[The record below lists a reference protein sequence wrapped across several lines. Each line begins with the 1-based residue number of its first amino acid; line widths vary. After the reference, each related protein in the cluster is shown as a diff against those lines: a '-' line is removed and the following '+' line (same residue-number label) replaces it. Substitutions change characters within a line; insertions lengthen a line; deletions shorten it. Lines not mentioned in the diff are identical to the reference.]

1 MPTPQKEQI
10 VQEMADKFGRA
21 TGIYLVDFTGMDV
34 NLTTELRRNFREA
47 QVEYRVIKNT
57 LAKISFKNAG
67 IKGMDEFLTGVN
79 GYAISYDDPTL
90 PAKVLEKNKEYKEK
104 LKLKAALFEGNI
116 VGSDKVENL
125 AKLPSRTELIGKI
138 AMMLNSPMTKLAMT
152 LNGAMASMVNALKAL
167 ETKKNN

>member
-1 MPTPQKEQI
+1 MVMRLAMTIPHCPQKYW
-10 VQEMADKFGRA
+10 K
-21 TGIYLVDFTGMDV
+21 
-34 NLTTELRRNFREA
+34 
-47 QVEYRVIKNT
+47 
-57 LAKISFKNAG
+57 
-67 IKGMDEFLTGVN
+67 
-79 GYAISYDDPTL
+79 
-90 PAKVLEKNKEYKEK
+90 KNKEYKEK

-152 LNGAMASMVNALKAL
+152 LNGAMASLVNALKAL